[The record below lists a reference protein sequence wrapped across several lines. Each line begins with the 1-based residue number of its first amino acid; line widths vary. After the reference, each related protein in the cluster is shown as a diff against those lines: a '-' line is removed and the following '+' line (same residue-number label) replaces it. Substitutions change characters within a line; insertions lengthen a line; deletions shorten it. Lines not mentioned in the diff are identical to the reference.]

1 VLPPATSAKTDHPN
15 VAHDWTTK
23 EEHMKSVLIPTTFIV
38 LAAGLQAQAP
48 AGSTVKPA
56 SGDTQ
61 SMSDHERNTQAYIQL
76 LRSDIKKTK
85 SQVMGEV
92 MNLDAQDSAKFWP
105 VYKEF
110 EAELTKLGDQV
121 TDAVR
126 TYADNYD
133 KMTDPMA
140 DKLANKT
147 LSIEQQRNA
156 LKKKYYD
163 RVKSSM
169 GAIMA
174 MRFLQ
179 IENQLERILDLQLA
193 AQLPVAAVAR

>member
-1 VLPPATSAKTDHPN
+1 
-15 VAHDWTTK
+15 
-23 EEHMKSVLIPTTFIV
+23 MKSVLIPTTFIV

-48 AGSTVKPA
+48 AGSTVKSA
-56 SGDTQ
+56 GGDTQ

-140 DKLANKT
+140 DKLANKV
-147 LSIEQQRNA
+147 LSVEQQRNT

-169 GAIMA
+169 GAVMA
-174 MRFLQ
+174 MRFL
-179 IENQLERILDLQLA
+179 RIRE
-193 AQLPVAAVAR
+193 PVGTYSGSPTRGTASRCGRCALTRRRARGIIFSRDTS